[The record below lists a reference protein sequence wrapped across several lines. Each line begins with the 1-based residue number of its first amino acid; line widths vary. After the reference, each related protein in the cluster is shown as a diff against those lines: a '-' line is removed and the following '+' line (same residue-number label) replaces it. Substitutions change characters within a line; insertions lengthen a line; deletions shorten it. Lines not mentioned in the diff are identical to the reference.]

1 MVTSALDNGKTPMCS
16 RNVSPIL
23 PPISL
28 ALAITPSRVLYAFNH
43 LAAVLGPHFGIP
55 GTLSTLSPV
64 SARKSMIRSGGTP
77 NFSSTPAGVSVVSL
91 MVFTSVTLSV
101 TSCAKS
107 LSPVEISTDSP
118 DASACFASVPMTSSA
133 STPGT
138 ASSGNPNALIIA
150 CSGWICSRSS
160 SGIFSRFA
168 LYSAYKSSRNVLPD
182 ASNTTTIRSAPVE
195 SANLLSIEIT
205 PRIAPTGWPVL
216 VVSGGNA

>member
-1 MVTSALDNGKTPMCS
+1 MNSSSVYREVRHSRSGSKRYNSSSPTANSQSVLMVTSSLDNDKPPMCS

-23 PPISL
+23 PAISL
-28 ALAITPSRVLYAFNH
+28 ALAITPSRVPYAFNH

-64 SARKSMIRSGGTP
+64 SARKSMILSGGTP

-168 LYSAYKSSRNVLPD
+168 L
-182 ASNTTTIRSAPVE
+182 
-195 SANLLSIEIT
+195 
-205 PRIAPTGWPVL
+205 
-216 VVSGGNA
+216 